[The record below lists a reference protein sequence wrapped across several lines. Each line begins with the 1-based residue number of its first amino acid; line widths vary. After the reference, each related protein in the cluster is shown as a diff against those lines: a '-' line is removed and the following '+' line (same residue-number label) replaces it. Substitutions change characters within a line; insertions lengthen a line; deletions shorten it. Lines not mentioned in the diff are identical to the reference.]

1 MGNMTE
7 FDELLERVQKHFTP
21 EELISFLDVG
31 YLTLFNSEAL
41 MECIEDN
48 MEELKEEMGV

>member
-1 MGNMTE
+1 MTE
-7 FDELLERVQKHFTP
+7 FDEFLERIQRYFTP
-21 EELISFLDVG
+21 EELVAFLGIG

-48 MEELKEEMGV
+48 MEELKEEMGI